1 MPTFGLGSLALLFVA
16 IFLGLIWPVYPLA
29 SRIQP
34 FVFGLPFSLFYVLSL
49 VLLSFVVLWLYDH
62 YLNHEEDR

>member
-16 IFLGLIWPVYPLA
+16 IFLALIWPVYPLA
-29 SRIQP
+29 SQIQP

-49 VLLSFVVLWLYDH
+49 VLLSFALLWLYEH
-62 YLNHEEDR
+62 YQNRGEDR

>member
-34 FVFGLPFSLFYVLSL
+34 FVFGLPFSLFYILSL

>member
-1 MPTFGLGSLALLFVA
+1 MPTYGLGSLALLFVA
-16 IFLGLIWPVYPLA
+16 IFLGLIWPVYPLV

>member
-16 IFLGLIWPVYPLA
+16 IFLALIWPVYPLA
-29 SRIQP
+29 SRIEP

-49 VLLSFVVLWLYDH
+49 VLLSFALLWLYDH
-62 YLNHEEDR
+62 YLNRREDR

>member
-62 YLNHEEDR
+62 YHGEDR

>member
-49 VLLSFVVLWLYDH
+49 VLLAFVVLWLYDH

>member
-1 MPTFGLGSLALLFVA
+1 MPTFGPGLLAFLFFA

-34 FVFGLPFSLFYVLSL
+34 FVLGLPFSLFYVLSL
-49 VLLSFVVLWLYDH
+49 VFLSFALLWFYDH
-62 YLNHEEDR
+62 YSNHGEDP

>member
-1 MPTFGLGSLALLFVA
+1 MPTFRLGLLALLFVA
-16 IFLGLIWPVYPLA
+16 IFIGLIWPVYPLA

-49 VLLSFVVLWLYDH
+49 VFLSFVLLWFYDH
-62 YLNHEEDR
+62 YLNRGEDP

>member
-62 YLNHEEDR
+62 YLNHGEDR